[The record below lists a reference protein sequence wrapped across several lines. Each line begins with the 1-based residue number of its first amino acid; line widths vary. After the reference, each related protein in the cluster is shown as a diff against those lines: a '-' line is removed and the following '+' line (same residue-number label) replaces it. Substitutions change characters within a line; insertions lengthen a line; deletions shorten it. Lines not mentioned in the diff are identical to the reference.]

1 MLSRNQQQNSLPHHE
16 HKLGPRSRKA
26 GQGGQYFFALCSAV
40 PVGVEAVLGLQLEVL
55 LLQLVGVRELLQQP
69 GTALHCCRGRVRV
82 GAHSSPLAATSGIQ
96 FADVTAILPMHS
108 GVESQHVVLA
118 PARSGCSSPTPR
130 CAKAA
135 TRQLSAQYSGGNLDM
150 SAPCCTP
157 GRGVPAGPWRSR
169 KTGKQNTPW
178 AWIEGASWVFSPGLA
193 QGHQLATVPRRSTR
207 PRWL

>member
-1 MLSRNQQQNSLPHHE
+1 MRGRRLRAPDLTSLPLVLSRTLCTAVPSC
-16 HKLGPRSRKA
+16 RSRCLDSSSKC
-26 GQGGQYFFALCSAV
+26 CS
-40 PVGVEAVLGLQLEVL
+40 LQLF
-55 LLQLVGVRELLQQP
+55 GVPELLRQP
-69 GTALHCCRGRVRV
+69 GAALHCCRGRVRV

-118 PARSGCSSPTPR
+118 PARSGCPTPR

-150 SAPCCTP
+150 STPRCTP

-193 QGHQLATVPRRSTR
+193 QGHQLATMPRRSTR